1 MSTKTANTVREKV
14 SLSNY
19 ILNYFIA
26 TFKGFLLNLNFMK
39 RDRER
44 DRKRIK
50 NKETCTQH
58 F

>member
-14 SLSNY
+14 SLSSY
-19 ILNYFIA
+19 ILNFIA
-26 TFKGFLLNLNFMK
+26 AFKGFLLNLNFMK
-39 RDRER
+39 RNRER